1 MDATDLARWQ
11 FAITTVYHFLFVPI
25 TIGMS
30 LVVAVFNTLW
40 VRTRDEQWMRLASF
54 FGKLFL
60 INFALGLVTGIVQ
73 EFQFGM
79 NWSDYSRFVG
89 DIFGAP
95 LAIEALL
102 AFFLESTFLGLW
114 IFGRGRLPE
123 KLHAA
128 TMWVVHVGTVLSA
141 YFILAA
147 NSFMQHPVGFRFN
160 PQSGRAELTD
170 FFAVLTNKV
179 QLVTFPH
186 VVLSA
191 YMTGAGVVMG
201 VSLWLMRREA
211 RRAAGVAAVA
221 TVAVVAGAGA
231 AAEPAETTPHPG
243 AAVSARGSDAGMY
256 RRATRLAA
264 VFCLV
269 AAAGVALSGD
279 VQGKIMTEVQP
290 MKMAA
295 AEALYDSVPAGQGA
309 PFSVLS
315 VGSLDGSHAN
325 AVIEVPGLLSF
336 LATGSFDG
344 AVQGIN
350 DLKAEYAQRYG
361 ASGDPLVADAA
372 TAYAPNIPTT
382 YWTFRLMIGL
392 GVATALIALAV
403 LWLTR
408 RGRTPTQRWL
418 VWLGIAAPLL
428 PVFANSFGW
437 IFTEVGR
444 QPWVVFGLMTTAHG
458 VSPGVSV
465 GEVLTSMVVFTLLY
479 GALAVVEVKLFLHY
493 VRKGAEPFEQ
503 PPDPSERD
511 EDAPLAFAY

>member
-1 MDATDLARWQ
+1 MDATYLARWQ
-11 FAITTVYHFLFVPI
+11 FAISTVYHFLVVPI

-30 LVVAVFNTLW
+30 LIVAVFHTAW
-40 VRTRDEQWMRLASF
+40 VRTHNPQWMRLAKF

-114 IFGRGRLPE
+114 VFGWGRLPE
-123 KLHAA
+123 KLHAT
-128 TMWVVHVGTVLSA
+128 TMWLVHIGTVLSA

-147 NSFMQHPVGFRFN
+147 NSFMQHPVGYTYN
-160 PQSGRAELTD
+160 AASGRAELTD

-186 VVLSA
+186 VIFAA
-191 YMTGAGVVMG
+191 YMAGAGVVMG

-211 RRAAGVAAVA
+211 KAAADDAQDVARTDAPMYRTATRIGAVLTLVAAV
-221 TVAVVAGAGA
+221 
-231 AAEPAETTPHPG
+231 
-243 AAVSARGSDAGMY
+243 
-256 RRATRLAA
+256 
-264 VFCLV
+264 
-269 AAAGVALSGD
+269 GVTITGD

-295 AEALYDSVPAGQGA
+295 AEGLYESVPAGDGA
-309 PFSVLS
+309 PFSVLT

-325 AVIEVPGLLSF
+325 AIIEIPGLLSF
-336 LATGSFDG
+336 LATGNFEG
-344 AVQGIN
+344 AVRGIN
-350 DLKAEYAQRYG
+350 DLKAEYAKAYG
-361 ASGDPLVADAA
+361 ASGNPRVADVA
-372 TAYAPNIPTT
+372 TAFVPNIPTT

-392 GVATALIALAV
+392 GIVTALIAIAV

-408 RGRTPTQRWL
+408 KGRTPTARWL
-418 VWLGIAAPLL
+418 AYAAVAAPLL

-444 QPWVVFGLMTTAHG
+444 QPWLVFGLMTTANG
-458 VSPGVSV
+458 VSPSVSM
-465 GEVLTSMVVFTLLY
+465 GEVITSMVVFTLLY
-479 GALAVVEVKLFLHY
+479 GALAVVEIKLFLHY
-493 VRKGAEPFEQ
+493 VRKGAEPFEEPQ
-503 PPDPSERD
+503 GPADRD
-511 EDAPLAFAY
+511 EDAPLVFAY

>member
-30 LVVAVFNTLW
+30 LIVAVFHTAW
-40 VRTRDEQWMRLASF
+40 VRTHNPQWMRLAKF

-114 IFGRGRLPE
+114 IFGWGRLPE
-123 KLHAA
+123 KLHAG
-128 TMWVVHVGTVLSA
+128 TMWLVHIGTVLSA

-147 NSFMQHPVGFRFN
+147 NSFMQHPVGYTYN
-160 PQSGRAELTD
+160 KASGRAELTD

-186 VVLSA
+186 VIFSA
-191 YMTGAGVVMG
+191 YMAGAGVVMG
-201 VSLWLMRREA
+201 VALWLMRREA
-211 RRAAGVAAVA
+211 KRAADDAQEVAR
-221 TVAVVAGAGA
+221 T
-231 AAEPAETTPHPG
+231 
-243 AAVSARGSDAGMY
+243 DAPLY
-256 RRATRLAA
+256 RRATRIAA
-264 VFCLV
+264 VFTLV
-269 AAAGVALSGD
+269 AAVGVVISGD
-279 VQGKIMTEVQP
+279 AQGKIMTEVQP

-295 AEALYDSVPAGQGA
+295 AEALYGSVPGGVGA
-309 PFSVLS
+309 PFSVLT

-325 AVIEVPGLLSF
+325 AIIEVPGLLSF
-336 LATGSFDG
+336 LATGDFKG
-344 AVQGIN
+344 AVKGIN
-350 DLKAEYAQRYG
+350 DLKAAYAQTYG
-361 ASGDPLVADAA
+361 ASGNPRVADTI
-372 TAYAPNIPTT
+372 TAYVPNIPTT
-382 YWTFRLMIGL
+382 YWSFRLMIGL
-392 GVATALIALAV
+392 GVVTALIALAV

-408 RGRTPTQRWL
+408 KGRTPTSRWL
-418 VWLGIAAPLL
+418 AYAAVAAPLL

-444 QPWVVFGLMTTAHG
+444 QPWLVFGLMTTANG
-458 VSPGVSV
+458 VSPNVSM
-465 GEVLTSMVVFTLLY
+465 GEVITSMVVFTLLY
-479 GALAVVEVKLFLHY
+479 GALAVVEIKLFLHY
-493 VRKGAEPFEQ
+493 VRKGAEPFEEPQ
-503 PPDPSERD
+503 NPADRD
-511 EDAPLAFAY
+511 EDAPLVFAY